1 MRVVIAGG
9 GIAALEVL
17 AGLRALAGDR
27 VTPTLVA
34 PVASFSFSPLSTA
47 VPYTFRGERTRSLA
61 AIANELGARFVQDG
75 VVHVDEGRRR
85 ILTHDGDFLTYD
97 ALVVAIGARTR
108 LGGGPTRTWGRGPKA
123 TSQFAQLLLDLEG
136 GTARTVAFVVPRGT
150 AWPVDA
156 YELAFVASLAAR
168 RGDPQARVL
177 LVTAEESPLEA
188 FGPAVSE
195 AVADE
200 LAHSGIEVITGVDAR
215 CGDAMDG
222 RSAGG
227 AEPVVL
233 QLTPGPR
240 QRVDRALFLPVV
252 DGPALAGLPHDGGGF
267 VPVDAHGRVVGAR
280 HCFAAGDVTSL
291 SLKHSALSASQ
302 ATAAAEAIAAEAG
315 ADVVPTE
322 WSPVLHGLLTL
333 PPHFPG
339 PTGSPWL
346 DNGAPVTH
354 CLWWPP
360 GHVAGRHLAPYLAS
374 SDRGVR
380 PGLGWHPNGLPVAV
394 EVGGND
400 GAAVPPAAAPS
411 DEAIRRDVLVRQ
423 MLAIRRI
430 ERDGK
435 RLEHELEGRRSE
447 FVRHERETIQQLEAA
462 GYLHHAPAPER

>member
-1 MRVVIAGG
+1 V
-9 GIAALEVL
+9 
-17 AGLRALAGDR
+17 
-27 VTPTLVA
+27 P
-34 PVASFSFSPLSTA
+34 SFSFSPLSTA
-47 VPYTFRGERTRSLA
+47 VPYTFRGERTRGLA
-61 AIANELGARFVQDG
+61 DVAKELGARFVQDG
-75 VVHVDEGRRR
+75 LVHVDEGRRR
-85 ILTHDGDFLTYD
+85 ILTRDGDFLSYD
-97 ALVVAIGARTR
+97 AVVVAIGARTH
-108 LGGGPTRTWGRGPKA
+108 LGGGATRTWRRGPEG
-123 TSQFAQLLLDLEG
+123 TSQFAHLLLGLEG
-136 GTARTVAFVVPRGT
+136 GAARTIAVVVPSGA

-168 RGDPQARVL
+168 RGDSQARVL

-215 CGDAMDG
+215 RGGAMDRHG
-222 RSAGG
+222 AGG

-233 QLTPGPR
+233 QLTPR
-240 QRVDRALFLPVV
+240 SRRRVDRALFLPVV
-252 DGPALAGLPHDGGGF
+252 HGPAVAGLPHDSGGF
-267 VPVDAHGRVVGAR
+267 IPVDPHSRVVGAP
-280 HCFAAGDVTSL
+280 HCFAAGDATSL

-315 ADVVPTE
+315 ADVAPTE
-322 WSPVLHGLLTL
+322 WSSVLHGLVTL

-339 PTGSPWL
+339 PPGSPWL
-346 DNGAPVTH
+346 DNGEPATH

-400 GAAVPPAAAPS
+400 GAAMPPADAPS

-423 MLAIRRI
+423 MTAIRRI
-430 ERDGK
+430 ERDG
-435 RLEHELEGRRSE
+435 RRVEHELKRRRSE